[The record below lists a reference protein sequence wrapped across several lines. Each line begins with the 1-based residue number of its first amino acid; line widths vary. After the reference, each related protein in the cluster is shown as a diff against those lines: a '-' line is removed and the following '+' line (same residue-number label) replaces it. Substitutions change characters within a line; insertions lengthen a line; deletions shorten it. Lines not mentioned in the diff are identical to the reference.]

1 MRVRIT
7 IALLALTLA
16 TSAIAGEVRGD
27 PTPTAPRETR
37 AGATA
42 SPPREPRADATA
54 RGPRLDDVD
63 KTLGSFSLGGRDYT
77 VVSHAKRLTSAVAG
91 DPDGETLAA
100 LDIRDSS
107 GTVVHHETFE
117 YAFDDA
123 RFASSCSAS
132 AELLKGNMINALLI
146 DSGCLPSAPQSGS
159 TWEIFGVWNG
169 TFSRL
174 GSPFTTQGEMVRF
187 ISGPVTKVG
196 QATSYQPDVIEL
208 RVWTGNFHVMVP
220 LTMNWMQG
228 QLVPPRCYEQ
238 TGHGMREGGCELHV
252 TVDRTPAEDEL
263 TFVRLFAE
271 ANEAFGV
278 PKHVVVKRDSKVE
291 FLGASVR
298 IVMSGA
304 DVVEI
309 GIADDPWLHVRID
322 GREGWLHTEEDFAAI
337 GVPQAG

>member
-1 MRVRIT
+1 LSASSSR
-7 IALLALTLA
+7 APLA
-16 TSAIAGEVRGD
+16 
-27 PTPTAPRETR
+27 
-37 AGATA
+37 
-42 SPPREPRADATA
+42 
-54 RGPRLDDVD
+54 
-63 KTLGSFSLGGRDYT
+63 
-77 VVSHAKRLTSAVAG
+77 
-91 DPDGETLAA
+91 LAA
-100 LDIRDSS
+100 LDLRDPS
-107 GTVVHHETFE
+107 GTVVHHEAFE
-117 YAFDDA
+117 YVLDDDG
-123 RFASSCSAS
+123 FATWCSAS

-146 DSGCLPSAPQSGS
+146 DAGCLPSAPQSGS
-159 TWEIFGVWNG
+159 TWEIFGVWDG

-174 GSPFTTQGEMVRF
+174 GRPFTTQGEMVRF
-187 ISGPVTKVG
+187 ISGPVTKLD

-228 QLVPPRCYEQ
+228 QLVPPRCWEQ
-238 TGHGMREGGCELHV
+238 GGHGMREGGCELHV
-252 TVDRTPAEDEL
+252 TVDRAPVEDDL

-278 PKHVVVKRDSKVE
+278 PKHVVVKRDSTVE

-298 IVMSGA
+298 VVMSGA